1 MLAAGPQVW
10 MKLWCYRVVV
20 QDLLQK
26 AQQFHPWQTRDCP
39 AVPQSDPCL
48 RGDCSLPA
56 PSAWPQSTC
65 LAGIGVTYRLAWPF
79 CKKRGAILAKVDPGM
94 QNIDLCPG
102 GAVDGAGI
110 QRKEKAMDH
119 MAIWCGEKD
128 AAELGNSSKPPITP
142 ENGKGVE
149 NRSYGRRFLCTW
161 SNTMRVTIILHAGQ
175 AGASVWTLTLMD
187 LRAGL
192 L

>member
-79 CKKRGAILAKVDPGM
+79 CKKRGAILA
-94 QNIDLCPG
+94 
-102 GAVDGAGI
+102 
-110 QRKEKAMDH
+110 
-119 MAIWCGEKD
+119 
-128 AAELGNSSKPPITP
+128 
-142 ENGKGVE
+142 
-149 NRSYGRRFLCTW
+149 
-161 SNTMRVTIILHAGQ
+161 IL
-175 AGASVWTLTLMD
+175 
-187 LRAGL
+187 RP
-192 L
+192 